1 MGAAW
6 PSRAPRSVPA
16 GRDRHPELA
25 DADDAQQPQR
35 GSTRASTVNS
45 SCFTATSLPDD
56 NRYIRDLAHDLG
68 DDHSDVVRRLDPAR
82 RLGVERAELLQLAIL
97 LFGQELDAHGSGHPE
112 RAVLRLVLLAFVER
126 FVVIAD
132 APAARRAFRCTI
144 VEKKFAGLL
153 VVADDVRLAAG
164 SFHFIERAEL
174 AGRGFEPCRHSCPI
188 DTRVAAHIPLEARF
202 QRFE

>member
-68 DDHSDVVRRLDPAR
+68 DDHVPYRPWAR
-82 RLGVERAELLQLAIL
+82 RLFDERKDGAHSREDP
-97 LFGQELDAHGSGHPE
+97 DAHCLPQG
-112 RAVLRLVLLAFVER
+112 
-126 FVVIAD
+126 
-132 APAARRAFRCTI
+132 
-144 VEKKFAGLL
+144 
-153 VVADDVRLAAG
+153 
-164 SFHFIERAEL
+164 
-174 AGRGFEPCRHSCPI
+174 
-188 DTRVAAHIPLEARF
+188 IPKLGWGK
-202 QRFE
+202 